1 MAGEGGVECW
11 TIYVYRERERCVCVC
26 VPIQTFKGISH
37 CHAWLQKGKHLFMY
51 LTCNNWP
58 QEIDDAF
65 HTRSTPSFPAKE
77 MRPILLILGEEHLTG
92 LNSNTCHRWRYQVLV
107 CICSIYMYYS
117 MYKNKF
123 LWYPEFPACSFLNL
137 WLHGWSHHCAE
148 GPDERLAICHSGRAS
163 WLAQI
168 FSRAKY
174 DYINWNITIKHVCS
188 TNIYSF
194 VYIICIFVF
203 IYIYICICICFRSEV
218 ENSKTSICANM
229 ACPHPGNP
237 WELHG
242 PNGPRFGNTASQEE
256 REVHNGAGLAQKKW
270 RRKAENM
277 LDISGN

>member
-1 MAGEGGVECW
+1 MLD
-11 TIYVYRERERCVCVC
+11 YRKVN
-26 VPIQTFKGISH
+26 TF
-37 CHAWLQKGKHLFMY
+37 LYLFMY

-92 LNSNTCHRWRYQVLV
+92 LNSNTCRRWRYQVLV

-194 VYIICIFVF
+194 VYIICI
-203 IYIYICICICFRSEV
+203 YIYLYLFIFIFVSVYVSDLRLKIQKHLFVPTWLAHILSMGTPWPQWPQVRQYCI
-218 ENSKTSICANM
+218 A
-229 ACPHPGNP
+229 G
-237 WELHG
+237 
-242 PNGPRFGNTASQEE
+242 
-256 REVHNGAGLAQKKW
+256 GAG
-270 RRKAENM
+270 
-277 LDISGN
+277 SS